1 MVSEG
6 KRINSASVQKILL
19 ARCLITNP
27 KVLFLEEPVEK
38 LDKYSAGE
46 IIDFLT
52 SSENKW
58 TLIVSSKNPYWKEKC
73 TRTITMQEGKI
84 SNDTKTI

>member
-1 MVSEG
+1 MDADVA
-6 KRINSASVQKILL
+6 K
-19 ARCLITNP
+19 
-27 KVLFLEEPVEK
+27 
-38 LDKYSAGE
+38 E

-73 TRTITMQEGKI
+73 TRKITMEEGKI